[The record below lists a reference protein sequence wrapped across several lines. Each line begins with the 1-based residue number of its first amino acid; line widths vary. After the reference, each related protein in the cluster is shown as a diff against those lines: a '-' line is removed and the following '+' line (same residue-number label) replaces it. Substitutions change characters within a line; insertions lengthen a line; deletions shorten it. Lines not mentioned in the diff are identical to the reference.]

1 MCIIISKIKEKR
13 NEMQQVWLVELQV
26 CNVAPEGIFL
36 KKIKYK
42 TLKLYLKTK
51 SLPKH
56 INFEKIHLSK
66 FK

>member
-1 MCIIISKIKEKR
+1 MKCSKCD
-13 NEMQQVWLVELQV
+13 WLNYKFVMWHQKV
-26 CNVAPEGIFL
+26 FNK